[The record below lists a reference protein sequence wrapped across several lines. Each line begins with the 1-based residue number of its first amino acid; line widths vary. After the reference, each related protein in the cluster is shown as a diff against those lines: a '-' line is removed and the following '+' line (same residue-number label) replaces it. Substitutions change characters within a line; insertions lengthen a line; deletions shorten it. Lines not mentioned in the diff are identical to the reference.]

1 MKPAFATPEWDFI
14 ADRFSMG
21 WHDDARPYHRSVRVI
36 DLLDHEKCG
45 AYLDWLGGFIGSP
58 SRRVTASTLAKR
70 YAFIAAAPALYAMSV
85 YDKGLTLSPK
95 HCILE
100 TPVPPEGSA
109 GGTKLP
115 RLGLTECQVT
125 EAAPGRR
132 GEWREQLVRSLFAEH
147 LSRLFRSLS
156 EVARVPMPVL
166 WENAV
171 VRIVPLFEDA
181 LEQAADRAAADRI
194 RDDFRYIVHE
204 SPGELFGE
212 RRNPLSGLAGPAG
225 IDPTDE
231 PGERLRRTCCF
242 YYEISAEYCRRCPLP
257 RQARS

>member
-1 MKPAFATPEWDFI
+1 MAG
-14 ADRFSMG
+14 RFSLN
-21 WHDDARPYHRSVRVI
+21 WHDDARPCDRRVRVI
-36 DLLDHEKCG
+36 DLLEREKCG
-45 AYLDWLGGFIGSP
+45 DYLDRLGGFIGSP

-70 YAFIAAAPALYAMSV
+70 YAFIAAAPVLYAMSV
-85 YDKGLTLSPK
+85 YDKGLTLSPM

-100 TPVPPEGSA
+100 TPVPQEGNI

-115 RLGLTECQVT
+115 RLGLADCQVT

-132 GEWREQLVRSLFAEH
+132 REWREELVRSLFAEH
-147 LSRLFRSLS
+147 LSPLFRSLA

-171 VRIVPLFEDA
+171 VRIVPLFADA
-181 LEQAADRAAADRI
+181 LEQAADRTAADRI
-194 RDDFRYIVHE
+194 RDDFRYVVHE

-225 IDPTDE
+225 IDLPDE
-231 PGERLRRTCCF
+231 SGERLRRTCCF
-242 YYEISAEYCRRCPLP
+242 YYEISGEYCRRCPLP
-257 RQARS
+257 CPPGHKR